1 MKKIIVL
8 LVFFFISCG
17 SIKKNKEHFELDS
30 ETSSTEQTN
39 ISRWINSNSYT
50 LEPVDLTK
58 PILLNKNG
66 KTDTL
71 YNTKVVYNNTKTKEI
86 IHDSIGKKGHTKIE
100 ADSKIKETD
109 NTKLFL
115 GIFGIVILLIFL
127 CFVFAIVYIGNKLT
141 SITDKK

>member
-1 MKKIIVL
+1 MKKLIVL

-39 ISRWINSNSYT
+39 ISRWVNSNSYT

-71 YNTKVVYNNTKTKEI
+71 YNTKVIYNNTNTKEI

-100 ADSKIKETD
+100 DDSKTKETD
-109 NTKLFL
+109 NTKIFLYLF
-115 GIFGIVILLIFL
+115 IFGFSILFIMIILIL
-127 CFVFAIVYIGNKLT
+127 VYFNTLI
-141 SITDKK
+141 KKIPL

>member
-1 MKKIIVL
+1 MKKLIVL

-30 ETSSTEQTN
+30 ETSSTKQTN
-39 ISRWINSNSYT
+39 ISRWVNSNSYT

-71 YNTKVVYNNTKTKEI
+71 YNTKVIYNNTNTKEI